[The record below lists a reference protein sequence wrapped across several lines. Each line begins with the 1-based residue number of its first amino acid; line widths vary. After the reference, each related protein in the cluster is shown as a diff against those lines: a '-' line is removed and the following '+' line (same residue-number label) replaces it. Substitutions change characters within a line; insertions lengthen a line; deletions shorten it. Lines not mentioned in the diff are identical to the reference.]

1 MILQNFSFKGTKM
14 NSAHKLGAVLERQTI
29 ALNGVVNPLSR
40 YLAIAG
46 AILTLLMSALIV
58 LDIIL
63 RSLFNFPIQG
73 TIEFEQFMLS
83 MVIFLTIAYAM
94 IENAHVS
101 VDLISSKFPPK
112 VKVIV
117 GSIRDLLAMF
127 LFIII
132 SWQNVLRAIMAH
144 KEDEIADVSRWPVY
158 PFLFVVA
165 FGSALLVL
173 VLFSNYLKKQTDLL
187 KSFKAPWRWVL
198 FILLMSAMII
208 LSPMLMKEFFTE
220 MSSVTVGLLGV
231 GFLLVLM
238 FMGLPIAFAMGLAG
252 LIGNW
257 YLLGAQTSFGIVR
270 MAVYDTA
277 SNFFYCVVPF
287 FILMGFLFFRAGLS
301 KALYNTAYKWFGHL
315 GGGLAI
321 ATITGCAGFAAICG
335 DSMATAAT
343 MGSVSL
349 PEMKKYRY
357 ADSLATGCI
366 AAGGT
371 LGILIPPSVGFIIY
385 GLITEQSIGKLFVGG
400 ILPGLLLTFLFIIA
414 VFILCKRNPSLGP
427 KGPKTTFSEKIRS
440 LKQIWPVALTFALVM
455 GGIYLGFFTPTEAGA
470 FGAICALIIALASR
484 KLTWKTFF
492 QTLLEG
498 GRMTAMILTI
508 LVGVEILGFFI
519 SRSEI
524 PMKISEFL
532 ISFDVSR
539 YVIFILV
546 LALYLVLG
554 MAMNII
560 PMMMLTLPIIF
571 PTIMALG
578 FDPIWFGVI
587 MVIMMEMGQ
596 ISPPVGINVFVIAG
610 VSQDVPMATIFKGI
624 LPFILVEILV
634 VIILTLFPQIIMV
647 LPNAMDV
654 LPGIGS

>member
-1 MILQNFSFKGTKM
+1 M
-14 NSAHKLGAVLERQTI
+14 NSAHKLSAALEKTAN
-29 ALNGVVNPLSR
+29 ALNRVVNPPSR
-40 YLAIAG
+40 HLAIIG

-63 RSLFNFPIQG
+63 RSFFNYPIQG

-83 MVIFLTIAYAM
+83 MVIFFSIAYTM
-94 IENAHVS
+94 IEKAHVS
-101 VDLISSKFPPK
+101 VDLISAKFPPRLNT
-112 VKVIV
+112 IIR
-117 GSIRDLLAMF
+117 SITDLLAIF

-132 SWQNVLRAIMAH
+132 SWQNVVRAIMSH
-144 KEDEIADVSRWPVY
+144 NELEVADVSRWPVY
-158 PFLFVVA
+158 PFLLIVA
-165 FGSALLVL
+165 FGSALITL
-173 VLFSNYLKKQTDLL
+173 VLFIGFLKRQAELL
-187 KSFKAPWRWVL
+187 KTFDSPWVWTL
-198 FILLMSAMII
+198 FIFLMTAMVI
-208 LSPMLMKEFFTE
+208 LSPLLMRTFFGE
-220 MSSVTVGLLGV
+220 MSSISTGLLGV

-238 FMGLPIAFAMGLAG
+238 FLGFPIAFAMGFIG

-257 YLLGAQTSFGIVR
+257 YLLGAQTSFGIIR

-301 KALYNTAYKWFGHL
+301 KALYNTAYKWFGHM
-315 GGGLAI
+315 GGGLSI
-321 ATITGCAGFAAICG
+321 ATIAGCGGFAAICG

-343 MGSVSL
+343 MGSVAL

-385 GLITEQSIGKLFVGG
+385 GLITEQSIGKLFIGG
-400 ILPGLLLTFLFIIA
+400 ILPGILLTMMFIVT
-414 VFILCKRNPSLGP
+414 VFFLCKRNPSLGP
-427 KGPKTTFSEKIRS
+427 KGPQTTFVEKITS
-440 LKQIWPVALTFALVM
+440 LRQIWPVAITFALVM

-470 FGAICALIIALASR
+470 FGAICALVISVASR
-484 KLTWKTFF
+484 KLTWKGFL

-524 PMKISEFL
+524 PMRISEFL
-532 ISFDVSR
+532 ISFEVSR
-539 YVIFILV
+539 YVIFIFV
-546 LALYLVLG
+546 LLLYLVLG

-571 PTIMALG
+571 PTIVALG

-610 VSQDVPMATIFKGI
+610 VSRDVPMATIFRGI
-624 LPFILVEILV
+624 FPFILVEVV
-634 VIILTLFPQIIMV
+634 VIVILTLLPQIIMV

-654 LPGIGS
+654 LPGIGG